1 MACHAE
7 GDYLSGRAYL
17 ETALASY
24 DPERDRGVVWFGVD
38 TAVATRSTLTLAVWP
53 LGEISYADQL
63 ARDAVSHAIQTR
75 HVPTIAFANSVIG
88 LAAALRRDAA
98 FALPHAEHALN
109 LAREHGMPLYEAI
122 GTFVRG
128 WSRWSCGH
136 TDAGLVEMRDGGV
149 LLRGQGCNII
159 TLLALAMLAE
169 SEALAGR
176 IEEALAL
183 IDSVLADVVRTGV
196 HVWDAEIYR
205 LQGRIFQCRPTID
218 LASAEAALDSALEI
232 ARQQRTTCFRLRAAL
247 ARGKLYLTIG
257 NMSKAKELLEST
269 IESLGGTIGLVEE
282 ADARQLLA
290 QMVSRAR

>member
-1 MACHAE
+1 MLLSDLLRITVCSLVTTSVARSHPHGRSPTQGPADVNRAPGCAETAIANRLIGMACHAE

-24 DPERDRGVVWFGVD
+24 DPERDRGVVWFDVD

-136 TDAGLVEMRDGGV
+136 TDAGLVEMRDGG
-149 LLRGQGCNII
+149 GAPSG
-159 TLLALAMLAE
+159 
-169 SEALAGR
+169 AG
-176 IEEALAL
+176 L
-183 IDSVLADVVRTGV
+183 
-196 HVWDAEIYR
+196 
-205 LQGRIFQCRPTID
+205 
-218 LASAEAALDSALEI
+218 
-232 ARQQRTTCFRLRAAL
+232 
-247 ARGKLYLTIG
+247 
-257 NMSKAKELLEST
+257 
-269 IESLGGTIGLVEE
+269 
-282 ADARQLLA
+282 
-290 QMVSRAR
+290 